1 MAINYVP
8 SEMIRRF
15 AKNNLVSKVIGND
28 LKINRAAIKMIASSG
43 IVSEKKLE
51 EMASNVIKQYK
62 ASIALKVDE
71 GETKSTA
78 KKDTL
83 NKKKLIINRVKNLV
97 VNEISNDIKLNY
109 KGEKYIWLPST
120 AVNPDP
126 VHQLKY
132 GKTFTVGVGEMPG
145 DRYGCLCGM
154 QVLTD
159 DDQLDI

>member
-1 MAINYVP
+1 
-8 SEMIRRF
+8 MIRKF

-28 LKINRAAIKMIASSG
+28 LKINRAAIKMLASSG

-51 EMASNVIKQYK
+51 RMAQNIIKQYK
-62 ASIALKVDE
+62 AAIALKVDE
-71 GETKSTA
+71 GESKTTA

-97 VNEISNDIKLNY
+97 VNEIANDIKLNY

-120 AVNPDP
+120 ATNPDP
-126 VHQLKY
+126 VHQLNY
-132 GKTFTVGVGEMPG
+132 GKTFIVGQGEMPG

-154 QVLTD
+154 QVLVN